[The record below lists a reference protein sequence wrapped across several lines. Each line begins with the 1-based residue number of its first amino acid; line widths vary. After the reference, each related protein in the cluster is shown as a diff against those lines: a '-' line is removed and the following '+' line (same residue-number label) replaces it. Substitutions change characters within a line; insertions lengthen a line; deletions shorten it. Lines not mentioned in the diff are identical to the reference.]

1 MDNKGLE
8 KLYEALA
15 AFEDDDKGVE
25 KTQLELAKESKDDF
39 RSEWKRKT
47 WEQFGGGVFVT
58 PSGKYHLELNKD
70 GSTKRLQRID

>member
-1 MDNKGLE
+1 MAEEDLNSLYKALE
-8 KLYEALA
+8 E
-15 AFEDDDKGVE
+15 FENDDSSSTQ
-25 KTQLELAKESKDDF
+25 TQLELAKEGSGDF

-47 WEQFGGGVFVT
+47 WEKFGGGVFVT